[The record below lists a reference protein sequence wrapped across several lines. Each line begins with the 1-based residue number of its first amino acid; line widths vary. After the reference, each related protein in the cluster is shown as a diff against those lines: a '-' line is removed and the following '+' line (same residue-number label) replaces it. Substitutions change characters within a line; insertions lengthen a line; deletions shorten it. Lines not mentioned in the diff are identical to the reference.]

1 MVQPGSVVAGDPVTV
16 VHRPGHGVTL
26 GQVFLSGDPAVM
38 RRLLAA
44 ADSDGLDL
52 SPKMRQAARR
62 LVEQSQGRAGRI

>member
-1 MVQPGSVVAGDPVTV
+1 
-16 VHRPGHGVTL
+16 
-26 GQVFLSGDPAVM
+26 M